1 MIESEYLEIK
11 NMIQD
16 FRNKLQSVQNKLD
29 KRIIIFIDELDRCNP
44 IYTIKTLEV
53 IKHFFGIPN
62 IIFVLSTDKA
72 QIENSVRKIFGINEG
87 QENGYLRKFIDVEFQ
102 LPKYNSKEFITIH
115 LLKIWNKI
123 EFFIK
128 NNRYYNY
135 KNKPTLP
142 EETIYLVDLIFNI
155 TNLFKNFSLR
165 DIEKFFTRLELTL
178 DTLSEQDVL
187 LIEPCI
193 LLNILLMHSI
203 EECDNY
209 INNIDT
215 DFNNVINQAI
225 LPCWKGLLFDSFLC
239 QIEKFNE
246 RGSAGAN
253 TVTSNAVSLSDFLDN
268 TISKKLDEQEKYLKD
283 YYLKIR
289 YIHCFEPYN

>member
-1 MIESEYLEIK
+1 
-11 NMIQD
+11 MIQD

-29 KRIIIFIDELDRCNP
+29 KRIIIFIDELERCNP

-62 IIFVLSTDKA
+62 IIFVLSVDKA

-135 KNKPTLP
+135 KK
-142 EETIYLVDLIFNI
+142 
-155 TNLFKNFSLR
+155 SLLYQKR
-165 DIEKFFTRLELTL
+165 QFI
-178 DTLSEQDVL
+178 L
-187 LIEPCI
+187 LI
-193 LLNILLMHSI
+193 
-203 EECDNY
+203 
-209 INNIDT
+209 
-215 DFNNVINQAI
+215 
-225 LPCWKGLLFDSFLC
+225 
-239 QIEKFNE
+239 
-246 RGSAGAN
+246 
-253 TVTSNAVSLSDFLDN
+253 
-268 TISKKLDEQEKYLKD
+268 
-283 YYLKIR
+283 
-289 YIHCFEPYN
+289 